1 MPLDRA
7 PSSYPSGV
15 AEPSQADE
23 LITKRLTEAL
33 RLIDVRVLD
42 HLIIG
47 DAQEYSF
54 AETGRL

>member
-1 MPLDRA
+1 M
-7 PSSYPSGV
+7 
-15 AEPSQADE
+15 AEASQADE

-42 HLIIG
+42 PLIIG